1 MTPQELAD
9 HWGVPLRT
17 VQHDCKQRV
26 YPMLYRTTNTSND
39 THTGWYINDCIKH
52 FSRRTWLN
60 VHSKSPETYS
70 PAEQAAYI
78 MVNAND
84 VSLADLSAILKIPT
98 SEIRAIYSELVET
111 GRVCVSHTT
120 PNEGR
125 HKDQPCENS
134 SMTIDPCELRLN
146 ISAPLTRPYQTSLKG
161 QAQKLRTLSTPSV

>member
-9 HWGVPLRT
+9 HWGIPLRT

-39 THTGWYINDCIKH
+39 THTGWYINDCIQH

-84 VSLADLSAILKIPT
+84 VSLADLSGILKIPT

-111 GRVCVSHTT
+111 GRVCGSHTT

-125 HKDQPCENS
+125 HKNECENS
-134 SMTIDPCELRLN
+134 STIIDPCEPRST
-146 ISAPLTRPYQTSLKG
+146 ISAPLTRPFPISSKGRPLKPH
-161 QAQKLRTLSTPSV
+161 TLSTPSV

>member
-9 HWGVPLRT
+9 HWGMPLRT
-17 VQHDCKQRV
+17 VQHDCKQGI

-39 THTGWYINDCIKH
+39 THTGWYINDCIQF

-60 VHSKSPETYS
+60 VKSKSPEAYS

-98 SEIRAIYSELVET
+98 SEIRAIYSDLVET
-111 GRVCVSHTT
+111 GRVCGGHTT

-125 HKDQPCENS
+125 HKNECESS
-134 SMTIDPCELRLN
+134 SMTIEQCEPRLT
-146 ISAPLTRPYQTSLKG
+146 ISAQLTRPYQTSLK
-161 QAQKLRTLSTPSV
+161 AHPLKPHILSIPSV

>member
-9 HWGVPLRT
+9 HWGIPLRT
-17 VQHDCKQRV
+17 VQHDCKQGI

-39 THTGWYINDCIKH
+39 THTGWYINGCIQF

-60 VHSKSPETYS
+60 VKSKAPEAYS
-70 PAEQAAYI
+70 PTEQAAYI

-98 SEIRAIYSELVET
+98 SEIRAIYNDLVET
-111 GRVCVSHTT
+111 GRVCGGHTT

-125 HKDQPCENS
+125 HKTECENS
-134 SMTIDPCELRLN
+134 STTIDPCALRSS
-146 ISAPLTRPYQTSLKG
+146 ISDQLTRPYQTSLKV
-161 QAQKLRTLSTPSV
+161 QALKPHTHNIPYV